1 MALVVEVVVD
11 RGVIGR
17 EFLQALDISEPR
29 HRPFPPSKRLVRV
42 FRPDVEPTTGGLG
55 GHSPTPKVSSE
66 TRVHSGVYEKLA
78 EVSLRRPPPAH
89 QPGPR
94 EALVLR
100 SLAPAV
106 TLEDA
111 PPPVALEDGVADRG
125 PATDIQAGEVSA
137 HALFNALVLSILCS
151 ISQRYFCCAPGHVI
165 IENITARSASSRSKA
180 WLWSE

>member
-1 MALVVEVVVD
+1 MTNPYTTFDNSSPDSSCIEV
-11 RGVIGR
+11 G
-17 EFLQALDISEPR
+17 
-29 HRPFPPSKRLVRV
+29 PFCYPTSNPSG
-42 FRPDVEPTTGGLG
+42 D
-55 GHSPTPKVSSE
+55 HSPTPKVSSE

-78 EVSLRRPPPAH
+78 EVSLRPPPPAH

-94 EALVLR
+94 DALVLW

-106 TLEDA
+106 TLEDDA
-111 PPPVALEDGVADRG
+111 ADSG
-125 PATDIQAGEVSA
+125 PAADIQAGVVSA